1 MTPRSPHAFPL
12 PLVYPDEEPLDQTGV
27 RWNLYL
33 DPTLADSKGLFD
45 PEITVRAVDPAEAP
59 ELYALLGGSDDDD
72 AETARLPEVTRSSC
86 RQLDESDD
94 DPTTP
99 WRIAEQT
106 VITRRRVR
114 ARAPSRRAKFGYF
127 GGAAAVLSAALLLA
141 GLPPTLGAGPAQYE
155 PLEIRSELAW
165 VETRLSAA
173 LEAELDPAVGIGAL
187 ELGQRFARAP
197 GVPILRAGTVAYSVA
212 VW

>member
-1 MTPRSPHAFPL
+1 
-12 PLVYPDEEPLDQTGV
+12 
-27 RWNLYL
+27 
-33 DPTLADSKGLFD
+33 
-45 PEITVRAVDPAEAP
+45 
-59 ELYALLGGSDDDD
+59 LLGGPGDPEDD
-72 AETARLPEVTRSSC
+72 AETVRLPEVTRASSG
-86 RQLDESDD
+86 QLDESDD

-106 VITRRRVR
+106 VITRRRGR
-114 ARAPSRRAKFGYF
+114 PRAPSRRAKLGYF

-155 PLEIRSELAW
+155 PLEVRSQLAW

-197 GVPILRAGTVAYSVA
+197 GVPILRAGALPYSVA